1 MHLIGSSD
9 DLLEARR
16 HCVQHFASQCRTV
29 AWDLFVKYNEWAEV
43 LNGDAIQV
51 SVLQWIIVENQSYC
65 LYNGVI

>member
-29 AWDLFVKYNEWAEV
+29 AWDIFVKYNEWAEV
-43 LNGDAIQV
+43 LNGDAI
-51 SVLQWIIVENQSYC
+51 
-65 LYNGVI
+65 